1 MPQPRD
7 ILRQIWGYQDFRPGQ
22 EAVIDSVMQ
31 GRDTLALF
39 PTGAGKSLCYQVP
52 ALSMEGMTL
61 VVSPLIA
68 LMKDQVDQLRK
79 RGVLAEAIHA
89 GMPYTQMD
97 RILDNAILGGVKL
110 LYVSPERLHTD
121 LAEARI
127 RQMRIDLVAVDEA
140 HCISQWGYDFRPAYL
155 EIALVREWHPKAP
168 VLALTATAI
177 PAVVEDIQQKLGFS
191 RGQVIR
197 TSFLRPNLGFHAE
210 FRLDKELAMLEWLR
224 QGGGSGIVYVR
235 SRKKTQDLARFLS
248 ERGLAAEAFH
258 AGLDHELKNSRQ
270 DAWQKGAFPVIV
282 ATNAFGMGIDKG
294 DVRTVV
300 HMDLPDSLEAYYQE
314 AGRAGRD
321 GKPSLAVLLAGE
333 PDIVRLE
340 KQLEDSFPPLSFVRQ
355 VYRALGSLYQLAYGS
370 GQGESFDFDLA
381 DFCQRFDL
389 PILPTMSALRILEES
404 GWLALS
410 ESVFQPSLIRFTE
423 SQGTIRALQMRSP
436 KADVF
441 IKHLLRHYQGLFQ
454 SFVAVQ
460 ESDIARSLNSNVP
473 EVIGMLEYLQASGF
487 IDYRPRKDKPQLT
500 YMECRVDADNL
511 LFDTELI
518 RFRRKRQED
527 RLEAIRGYLLRSG
540 CRQEVFMQYFGEEE
554 TKPCGI
560 CDHCLQG
567 AGKARRSETR
577 VELEDR
583 LKRLLES
590 EPAIPTLRVSSQFS
604 REELPVVRQILQ
616 GWSDEGVVREIHG
629 KLYLEA

>member
-1 MPQPRD
+1 
-7 ILRQIWGYQDFRPGQ
+7 
-22 EAVIDSVMQ
+22 MQ

-52 ALSMEGMTL
+52 ALAKEGMTL

-79 RGVLAEAIHA
+79 RGVQAEAIYS
-89 GMPYTQMD
+89 GMPFTQMD

-155 EIALVREWHPKAP
+155 EIALVREWHPTAP

-177 PAVVEDIQQKLGFS
+177 PAVIEDIQQKLGF
-191 RGQVIR
+191 RNGQVVR

-210 FRLDKELAMLEWLR
+210 YRLDKEQAMLEWLK
-224 QGGGSGIVYVR
+224 QGGGAGIVYVR
-235 SRKKTQDLARFLS
+235 SRKKSQDLARFLS
-248 ERGLAAEAFH
+248 ERGVPAEAFH
-258 AGLDHELKNSRQ
+258 AGLDHEVKNSRQ
-270 DAWQKGAFPVIV
+270 EGWQRGVFPVIV

-294 DVRTVV
+294 DVRAVV

-321 GKPSLAVLLAGE
+321 GRPALAVLLAGE

-370 GQGESFDFDLA
+370 GKGESFDFDLA
-381 DFCQRFDL
+381 AFCHRFEL
-389 PILPTMSALRILEES
+389 PVMQAMSSLRILEES

-410 ESVFQPSLIRFTE
+410 ESVYQPSLLRFTE
-423 SQGTIRALQMRSP
+423 SQGVVRALQMRSP

-454 SFVAVQ
+454 SLVAVQ
-460 ESDIARSLNSNVP
+460 ESDIARALQSSTKQV
-473 EVIGMLEYLQASGF
+473 VAMLEFLQTSGF
-487 IDYRPRKDKPQLT
+487 VEYRPRKDKPQLT

-518 RFRRKRQED
+518 RFRRKRQEE
-527 RLEAIRGYLLRSG
+527 RLDAIREYLSGEG
-540 CRQEVFMQYFGEEE
+540 CRQEVFMRYFGEED
-554 TKPCGI
+554 TRPCGI
-560 CDHCLQG
+560 CDQCIQG
-567 AGKARRSETR
+567 NGLSRRSDFR
-577 VELEDR
+577 VELEGR
-583 LKRLLES
+583 LRTLLEE
-590 EPAIPTLRVSSQFS
+590 EPAMPTLRVASLFS
-604 REELPVVRQILQ
+604 REEMPVIRQILQ
-616 GWSDEGVVREIHG
+616 GWSDDGLVREVHG
-629 KLYLEA
+629 KLYLDA